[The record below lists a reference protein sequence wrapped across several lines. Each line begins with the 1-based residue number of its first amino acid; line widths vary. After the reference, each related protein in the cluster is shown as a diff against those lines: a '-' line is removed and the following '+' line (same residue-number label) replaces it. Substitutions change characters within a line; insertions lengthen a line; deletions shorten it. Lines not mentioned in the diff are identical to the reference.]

1 VSDYVVI
8 GRLTKTRGRRGE
20 LLAEFDSAD
29 PERLQRLKHVVLN
42 KDARRETFPIEEI
55 WDHSGRLVVKFEGID
70 SINDAEPWE
79 RAEILVPR
87 EEVAPPEAG
96 AYSHQDLVGCTVEQ
110 AGMEIGLIQGVEEYG
125 GTPLLQVQ
133 AATRL
138 CPAGESREILI
149 PFAKAICKDIDVAG
163 KRIRVELPDGLLDLP

>member
-1 VSDYVVI
+1 VSEYVVI

-29 PERLQRLKHVVLN
+29 PDRLNRLKSVLLTLGA
-42 KDARRETFPIEEI
+42 KRETFPIEEI

-70 SINDAEPWE
+70 SINDAEHWE

-87 EEVAPPEAG
+87 EEVAPPQDG
-96 AYSHQDLVGCTVEQ
+96 AYSHQDLVGCKVEH
-110 AGMEIGLIQGVEEYG
+110 AGFEIGVVQGVEEYG
-125 GTPLLQVQ
+125 GPPLLQVE
-133 AATRL
+133 A
-138 CPAGESREILI
+138 PDGREILI

-163 KRIRVELPDGLLDLP
+163 KRIRVELPEGLLDLP